1 MNITKNITAFFEKH
15 YPEYNH
21 DGLDELSSAFIS
33 KKIPKDTI
41 ILSESMTDGKLRFL
55 NKGIVREYYLSETKE
70 RNINFYLQPNFITDF
85 SSFINA
91 SRTKKNQATVTD
103 VELFELDREPF
114 LRLLNS
120 YECAQNMM
128 DEIFQRLL
136 KVREQFEYNR
146 MTKSPEELYQELRI
160 YKPEWL
166 QNIPQ
171 YHIASYLGITPE
183 TLSRIR
189 SRIS

>member
-1 MNITKNITAFFEKH
+1 MSITKNITAFFEKH
-15 YPEYNH
+15 YPEYSH
-21 DGLDELSSAFIS
+21 EGLDELCSAFTS
-33 KKIPKDTI
+33 RKIPKDTI
-41 ILSESMTDGKLRFL
+41 LLRESTTDDKLRFL
-55 NKGIVREYYLSETKE
+55 NKGIVREYYLDEAKE

-85 SSFINA
+85 SSFMNTR
-91 SRTKKNQATVTD
+91 RTRKNQATLTD

-114 LRLLNS
+114 LEMLNS

-136 KVREQFEYNR
+136 KAREQFEYNR
-146 MTKSPEELYQELRI
+146 MTKSPEELYRELRI
-160 YKPEWL
+160 YKPDWL

-189 SRIS
+189 RRIS